1 MFVSMFVSVTETS
14 NTSGAGEHCDQPLLV
29 FVSVTNLTNVTFH
42 ISHFF
47 SGAVSETEVGTGQDP
62 GGERG
67 VVSIEDS
74 QQKQTLPNLRH
85 KEVFLLHDCS

>member
-1 MFVSMFVSVTETS
+1 MFVSVTVTS
-14 NTSGAGEHCDQPLLV
+14 DTSGVGKHCDQLRLV
-29 FVSVTNLTNVTFH
+29 HVTSNVYLCDESDKFH

-47 SGAVSETEVGTGQDP
+47 SGAVAETELGTGQDP